1 MSMTSPSGNNSTPG
15 HRRVVVT
22 GIGMITPVGHD
33 APSSWTALLA
43 GRNGGGPI
51 THFEPDER
59 YKTRIACEVRDFD
72 PSGQLNK
79 REIRRFDR
87 FAQFAVVAA
96 AEAMSSAG
104 LEGCPPGV
112 AAERFGVIIGSG
124 IGGVDTYESQVRKL
138 VKFGPR
144 RISPFFVPM
153 FIPNIGSGL
162 VSIRYGAQGPNHST
176 VSACSSGA
184 HAIGDA
190 LRVIQRGDADV
201 MVAGGAEAAI
211 VPISIAGFASMR
223 AMSTRNDTPETA
235 SRPFD
240 ATRDGFVIGEGAG
253 CLVLESLDT
262 AHARGARILGEVVGC
277 GATADAY
284 HITAPVPGG
293 AGAQNAMRLALK
305 DGGVSPEEVGYIN
318 AHGTSTPYNDE
329 VETAAIKG
337 VLGEDAARAC
347 VVGGTKSMT
356 GHTLGAAGAIES
368 VISVMVL
375 REGRIP
381 PTTNYEHPDPEC
393 DLDYATDGMVEKP
406 VEVALSNSF
415 GFGGHNVCLAF
426 RRWHA

>member
-1 MSMTSPSGNNSTPG
+1 MTHSSGNNATAG

-22 GIGMITPVGHD
+22 GVGMITPLGFDV
-33 APSSWTALLA
+33 PSSWAALLA
-43 GRNGGGPI
+43 GENAGAPI
-51 THFEPDER
+51 THFDADDR
-59 YKTRIACEVRDFD
+59 YATRIACEVRDFD
-72 PSGQLNK
+72 PSGHLNK
-79 REIRRFDR
+79 REVRRYDR

-96 AEAMSSAG
+96 DEAMAHAG

-112 AAERFGVIIGSG
+112 RPERFGVIIGSG
-124 IGGVDTYESQVRKL
+124 IGGVDTYETQVRKL
-138 VKFGPR
+138 VRSGPR
-144 RISPFFVPM
+144 RVSPFFVPM

-162 VSIRYGAQGPNHST
+162 VSIRYGAQGPNHAT

-201 MVAGGAEAAI
+201 MLAGGAEAAI
-211 VPISIAGFASMR
+211 VPVSIAGFASMK
-223 AMSTRNDTPETA
+223 AMSTRNESPETA

-253 CLVLESLDT
+253 CLVLEALDI
-262 AHARGARILGEVVGC
+262 ARARGADILGEVAGC

-293 AGAQNAMRLALK
+293 LGAQQAMRLALE
-305 DGGVSPEEVGYIN
+305 DGGISPGEVGYIN

-329 VETAAIKG
+329 VETAAIKA
-337 VLGEDAARAC
+337 VLGEKSARAA
-347 VVGGTKSMT
+347 VVGSTKSMI

-375 REGRIP
+375 ADGKIP

-393 DLDYATDGMVEKP
+393 DLDYATNGMIERP
-406 VEVALSNSF
+406 VEAALSNSF

-426 RRWHA
+426 RRWQH

>member
-1 MSMTSPSGNNSTPG
+1 MSR
-15 HRRVVVT
+15 RRVAVT
-22 GIGMITPVGHD
+22 GAGVL
-33 APSSWTALLA
+33 APNGNGIEAFWKALVA
-43 GRNGGGPI
+43 GRSGIGEI
-51 THFEPDER
+51 TRWDTSRH
-59 YKTRIACEVRDFD
+59 KVKIAGELKGFDPGQSLDHREVRRND
-72 PSGQLNK
+72 PFVHYAVHTAVEAATRAG
-79 REIRRFDR
+79 IR
-87 FAQFAVVAA
+87 AGAVD
-96 AEAMSSAG
+96 
-104 LEGCPPGV
+104 P
-112 AAERFGVIIGSG
+112 ERMGVIFGSG
-124 IGGVDTYESQVRKL
+124 IGGISTLEEQHDVLNHR
-138 VKFGPR
+138 GPG

-211 VPISIAGFASMR
+211 VPISIAGFASMK
-223 AMSTRNDTPETA
+223 AMSRRNDSPETA

-262 AHARGARILGEVVGC
+262 AEARGARILGEVAGC

-293 AGAQNAMRLALK
+293 AGAQQAMRLALE
-305 DGGVSPEEVGYIN
+305 DGGIAPEEVGYIN

-329 VETAAIKG
+329 VETAAIKA
-337 VLGEDAARAC
+337 VLGEEAARATI
-347 VVGGTKSMT
+347 VGGTKSMT

-375 REGRIP
+375 MEGRIP

-393 DLDYATDGMVEKP
+393 DLDYATDGMVERP
-406 VEVALSNSF
+406 VEAALSNSF

>member
-1 MSMTSPSGNNSTPG
+1 MISPSENGSARAG
-15 HRRVVVT
+15 RRVVVT
-22 GIGMITPVGHD
+22 GVGMITPVGHD
-33 APSSWTALLA
+33 APSSWAALLA
-43 GRNGGGPI
+43 GENGGGPI
-51 THFEPDER
+51 TLFEPDDR
-59 YKTRIACEVRDFD
+59 FATRIACEVKGFN
-72 PSGQLNK
+72 PAEHLNK
-79 REIRRFDR
+79 REVRRYDR
-87 FAQFAVVAA
+87 FAQFALVAA
-96 AEAMSSAG
+96 AEAMAGAG

-124 IGGVDTYESQVRKL
+124 IGGVDTYETQVRRL

-144 RISPFFVPM
+144 RVSPFFVPM

-190 LRVIQRGDADV
+190 FRVIQRGDADV
-201 MVAGGAEAAI
+201 MLTGGAEAAI
-211 VPISIAGFASMR
+211 VPISIAGFSSMK
-223 AMSTRNDTPETA
+223 AMSRRNDTPQTA

-253 CLVLESLDT
+253 CLVLESLET
-262 AHARGARILGEVVGC
+262 ARAREAPILGEIVGC

-293 AGAQNAMRLALK
+293 AGAQNAMRLALE
-305 DGGVSPEEVGYIN
+305 DGGVSPDEVGYIN

-329 VETAAIKG
+329 IETAAIKA
-337 VLGEDAARAC
+337 VLGEDLARATI
-347 VVGGTKSMT
+347 VGGTKSMT

-375 REGRIP
+375 MDGRIP
-381 PTTNYEHPDPEC
+381 PTTNYQHPDPEC
-393 DLDYATDGMVEKP
+393 DLDYATGGMVERP
-406 VEVALSNSF
+406 VDVALSNSF

-426 RRWHA
+426 RRWSA